1 MKGKYAGSEVLQMA
15 VELEKK
21 GKTFYE
27 SVAKNIKDEKAR
39 NVFQFLAD
47 EEVKHEEVFNNML
60 AKTETKGEKNPYDN
74 REVVLYFRSL
84 VDKKIF
90 PAEEYGK
97 LLKDVVNNPGV
108 AIRIAISL
116 EKDSVLFYNEL
127 LPLTEGRNHEVVKK
141 IIGEERDHIHRIL
154 QLKDELSI

>member
-1 MKGKYAGSEVLQMA
+1 MGKKYASSEILQMA
-15 VELEKK
+15 IELEKK

-27 SVAKNIKDEKAR
+27 SIAENIKDKKTQD
-39 NVFQFLAD
+39 VFQFLAD
-47 EEVKHEEVFNNML
+47 EEVRHEEIFKNML
-60 AKTETKGEKNPYDN
+60 AEIETKDEENPYDN

-97 LLKDVVNNPGV
+97 LLKDAVNNPAV
-108 AIRIAISL
+108 AIKIAISL
-116 EKDSVLFYNEL
+116 EKDSVLFYDEL
-127 LPLTEGRNHEVVKK
+127 LPLTEEKNREVVGKIIQEERNH
-141 IIGEERDHIHRIL
+141 IYRIL

>member
-15 VELEKK
+15 VELERK

-27 SVAKNIKDEKAR
+27 TIAEGIRDEKAR

-47 EEVKHEEVFNNML
+47 EEVRHEEVFNSIL
-60 AKTETKGEKNPYDN
+60 AETETKDENSPYDN

-84 VDKKIF
+84 VDKQIF
-90 PAEEYGK
+90 PAEEYSK
-97 LLKDVVNNPGV
+97 LLKDAVNDPGV

-127 LPLTEGRNHEVVKK
+127 SPLVNKKDRRIVEKIIEEERNH
-141 IIGEERDHIHRIL
+141 INRIL